1 MPRHSDPQLEGR
13 ILSTADRLFQRGG
26 EKALTMRAV
35 ARAAGTTTPTLYQ
48 RFRNRE
54 EILRVLVQRS
64 QQRLVEEIRPSRSLG
79 ELCQRVLAYCLTN
92 PHDYDLLSSGLI
104 AKLNQPR
111 PTLRLALQK
120 TAEWYGGLPEDHY
133 PLILALWSL
142 LQGAIVLFESL
153 PKREAP
159 VIQASFI
166 TAVRI
171 LIRERQAFA
180 PR

>member
-13 ILSTADRLFQRGG
+13 ILSTADRLFHRGG

-79 ELCQRVLAYCLTN
+79 ELCQRVLAYCLAN
-92 PHDYDLLSSGLI
+92 PHDYELLSSDLI
-104 AKLNQPR
+104 AKLNEPR
-111 PTLRLALQK
+111 PTVQFVLEK
-120 TAEWYGGLPEDHY
+120 TAQWFGGLPEDHY

-142 LQGAIVLFESL
+142 LQGAIVLLQTL
-153 PKREAP
+153 PEREAR
-159 VIQASFI
+159 VTRSSLT
-166 TAVRI
+166 TAVRV
-171 LIRERQAFA
+171 LIRDRQAFA
-180 PR
+180 AR